1 MSVKRI
7 YLTRRNPA
15 IKAEDFPREWR
26 RHAALAASFSNV
38 NRRYTRVAQCT
49 KVEGLA
55 VQPHN
60 DYAGVALLW
69 MESLE
74 VALEVNTDRDIIERL
89 RPDEVRV
96 FGMEVVHC
104 SMFTEERVLKDGAA
118 AGFVVIEFLARAQGL
133 SQEDFAQRWQAHATA
148 VLGNSAASRLMRRY
162 AQDLVVRQPPPGY
175 EFDGVSEMWFDSLE
189 DAVALLD
196 DADYVANVQASRAA
210 FCDTRRTVLMPTRV
224 THAWSAPP
232 A

>member
-15 IKAEDFPREWR
+15 ISAQDFPREWR

-38 NRRYTRVAQCT
+38 NRRYTRVAQCS
-49 KVEGLA
+49 KAEGLR
-55 VQPHN
+55 VGPHN

-74 VALEVNTDRDIIERL
+74 VALEVNTDPQIIERL

-96 FGMEVVHC
+96 FGMEVTHC
-104 SMFTEERVLKDGAA
+104 AMFTEEHVLQDGPAT
-118 AGFVVIEFLARAQGL
+118 GFVVIEFLARAPG
-133 SQEDFAQRWQAHATA
+133 SSKEEFAKQWQAHADA
-148 VLGNSAASRLMRRY
+148 VLGNASVKALVRRY
-162 AQDLVVRQPPPGY
+162 AQNLVVQQPPPGY
-175 EFDGVSEMWFDSLE
+175 EFDGVSEMWFESME

-196 DADYVANVQASRAA
+196 DASYVQGVQGARAA
-210 FCDTRRTVLMPTRV
+210 FCDGGRTVLMPTKV
-224 THAWSAPP
+224 THAWSA
-232 A
+232 

>member
-26 RHAALAASFSNV
+26 RHARLAASFSNV

-49 KVEGLA
+49 KVEGLP
-55 VQPHN
+55 VQPQN

-74 VALEVNTDRDIIERL
+74 VALEVNSDRDIIEKL

-96 FGMEVVHC
+96 FGMEIAHC
-104 SMFTEERVLKDGAA
+104 AMFTEERVLKDESATGI
-118 AGFVVIEFLARAQGL
+118 VVIEFLARAPGL
-133 SQEDFAQRWQAHATA
+133 SQADFAQQWEAHAA
-148 VLGNSAASRLMRRY
+148 DVLGNGIVKRLVRRY

-175 EFDGVSEMWFDSLE
+175 EFDGVSEMWFDTIE
-189 DAVALLD
+189 DAVATLGD
-196 DADYVANVQASRAA
+196 PGYASGVQARRAA
-210 FCDTRRTVLMPTRV
+210 FCDMGRTVLMPTQV
-224 THAWSAPP
+224 THAWA

>member
-26 RHAALAASFSNV
+26 RHAALAASFSTV
-38 NRRYTRVAQCT
+38 NKRYTRVAQCT
-49 KVEGLA
+49 KTEGLPLHP
-55 VQPHN
+55 QN

-74 VALEVNTDRDIIERL
+74 VALEVNNDRDIIEKL

-96 FGMEVVHC
+96 FGMEVAHC
-104 SMFTEERVLKDGAA
+104 AMFTEERVLKDGTA
-118 AGFVVIEFLARAQGL
+118 AGFVVIEFLARAPGI
-133 SQEDFAQRWQAHATA
+133 SQEAFAHQWEAHADV
-148 VLGNSAASRLMRRY
+148 VLGNKTVQRLVRRY

-175 EFDGVSEMWFDSLE
+175 EFDGVSEMWFDSME
-189 DAVALLD
+189 DAVATLNEPGYISD
-196 DADYVANVQASRAA
+196 VQARRAA
-210 FCDTRRTVLMPTRV
+210 FCDIGRTVLMPTKV
-224 THAWSAPP
+224 THAWKA
-232 A
+232 

>member
-38 NRRYTRVAQCT
+38 NRRYVRVAQCT
-49 KVEGLA
+49 KAEGLP
-55 VQPHN
+55 VQPEN

-74 VALEVNTDRDIIERL
+74 VALEVNTDRDIIEKL

-96 FGMEVVHC
+96 FGMEVAHC
-104 SMFTEERVLKDGAA
+104 AMFTEEHVLKDDAA
-118 AGFVVIEFLARAQGL
+118 TGIVVIEFLARAPGL
-133 SQEDFAQRWQAHATA
+133 SQAEFAQRWEAHAA
-148 VLGNSAASRLMRRY
+148 VVLANDVVKRLVRRY

-175 EFDGVSEMWFDSLE
+175 EFDGVSEMWFDTLE
-189 DAVALLD
+189 DAVATLND
-196 DADYVANVQASRAA
+196 PGYASGVQALRAA
-210 FCDTRRTVLMPTRV
+210 FCDMGRTVLMPTKV
-224 THAWSAPP
+224 THAWA

>member
-1 MSVKRI
+1 MSTKRI

-15 IKAEDFPREWR
+15 IAAQDFPREWR

-38 NRRYTRVAQCT
+38 GRRYTRVAQCT
-49 KVEGLA
+49 KAEDFALA
-55 VQPHN
+55 PAN

-74 VALEVNTDRDIIERL
+74 SALEVNTDPEIVARL

-104 SMFTEERVLKDGAA
+104 AMFTEERILRDGPAT
-118 AGFVVIEFLARAQGL
+118 GVVVIEFLARAPGM
-133 SQEDFAQRWQAHATA
+133 SPEDFADRWQAHAHQ
-148 VLGNSAASRLMRRY
+148 VLGHTSVQRLVRRY

-175 EFDGVSEMWFDSLE
+175 EFDGVSEMWFDTAE
-189 DAVALLD
+189 DAATLLRDPRYIEEVA
-196 DADYVANVQASRAA
+196 QAREG
-210 FCDTRRTVLMPTRV
+210 FCDVGRTVLMPTRV
-224 THAWSAPP
+224 THAWSAP